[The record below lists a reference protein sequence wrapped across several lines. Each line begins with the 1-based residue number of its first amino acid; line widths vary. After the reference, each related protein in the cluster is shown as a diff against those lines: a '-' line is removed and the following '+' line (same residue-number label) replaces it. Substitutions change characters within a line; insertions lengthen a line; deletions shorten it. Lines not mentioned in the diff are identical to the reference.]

1 MREFRMP
8 FRFEPQKI
16 PEVCVIEP
24 RVFADGRGFFME
36 TYKHSD
42 FAAAGIS
49 AAFVQD
55 NHSHSARGTLRGLH
69 FQSPP
74 KAQGK
79 LIRVMRGE
87 VFDVAVDLRRGSP
100 TYAAWAAVT
109 LSAEN
114 KRMVYVPPWC
124 AHGFCV
130 LSEEAEVL
138 YKTTEEYAP
147 DLEGGLMWNDP
158 ALQIAWPM
166 QDPVLSERDR
176 RWPAFVEFHSPFSY
190 GPEPSS

>member
-1 MREFRMP
+1 MP
-8 FRFEPQKI
+8 FRFESQKI
-16 PEVCVIEP
+16 PEVRVIEP

-36 TYKHSD
+36 TYRHSD
-42 FAAAGIS
+42 FAAAGMP

-79 LIRVMRGE
+79 LIRVVRGE

-100 TYAAWAAVT
+100 TYGAWVGVT
-109 LSAEN
+109 LSAED

-130 LSEEAEVL
+130 LSPEAEIL
-138 YKTTEEYAP
+138 YKATEEYAP

-158 ALQIAWPM
+158 ALQIDWPVK
-166 QDPVLSERDR
+166 DPVLSERDR
-176 RWPAFVEFHSPFSY
+176 RWPALADFQSPFTT
-190 GPEPSS
+190 G